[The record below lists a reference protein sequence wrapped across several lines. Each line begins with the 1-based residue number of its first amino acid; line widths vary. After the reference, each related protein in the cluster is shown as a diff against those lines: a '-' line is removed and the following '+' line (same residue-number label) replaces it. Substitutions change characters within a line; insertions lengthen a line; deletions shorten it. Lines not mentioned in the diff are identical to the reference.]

1 MQRRYLTLL
10 LCGTAFWLFA
20 EQNLLAPNLSRVAD
34 EFGFSAHTKD
44 AKLGGEV
51 SLGFFM
57 VGGACG
63 LVVGWLA
70 DRASLISR
78 PKLFA
83 MVVLLGELSCI
94 GTYRSTTYPEL
105 LLCRIMT
112 GISIGGASPIM
123 YSVLGDCWPSS
134 SRVHVSTLLGL
145 SMGSG
150 AAIGQIIAA
159 IMGPTY
165 GWRFPFLVVAVPA
178 IVCAVLLLTTV
189 SDPPRG
195 GFENTNPS
203 NLEKGTTFASTPS
216 SQNSPGSGVSGL
228 LPSSHG
234 DVVSSSRHES
244 ECVKALS
251 IFQTRTVTLVMLQ
264 GMFGCIPW
272 SIISVFLT
280 DYLSADLGMSVARAT
295 GTMTVFGIGCL
306 SGQIFGGW
314 IGQRLYNK
322 DPRLQCLLIGATTL
336 CAMVPILFIINT
348 ETRFSGDGKISPFYL
363 ITFIIGG
370 FLATIGGPNVRSIL
384 QNVTVAETRGIAFA
398 TFNLCDDVGK
408 GGGPYLVAYLVKI
421 HGSRRPAFTVGVL
434 GWLISSMLLFSM
446 AMTVVADEKLVNSQ
460 TSKNVAEKAFSAA
473 APSSSVDKHHAPS
486 AYKDKSKL

>member
-1 MQRRYLTLL
+1 V
-10 LCGTAFWLFA
+10 A
-20 EQNLLAPNLSRVAD
+20 E
-34 EFGFSAHTKD
+34 EFGFSAHAKD

-57 VGGACG
+57 VGGVCG

-70 DRASLISR
+70 DRASIISR

-94 GTYRSTTYPEL
+94 GTYRSSTYPEL
-105 LLCRIMT
+105 LFCRIMT

-159 IMGPTY
+159 ILGPIY
-165 GWRFPFLVVAVPA
+165 GWRFPFLIVAVPA
-178 IVCAVLLLTTV
+178 IVCAVLLLTSVT
-189 SDPPRG
+189 DPPRG
-195 GFENTNPS
+195 GFENVNP
-203 NLEKGTTFASTPS
+203 EVVDDKDTTFGSPSTEQRRDHTALSTNMFPIVS
-216 SQNSPGSGVSGL
+216 DGRKYDESHHHTNSFSQP
-228 LPSSHG
+228 
-234 DVVSSSRHES
+234 ES
-244 ECVKALS
+244 ALVKALA
-251 IFQTRTVTLVMLQ
+251 IFQTRTVSLVMLQ

-322 DPRLQCLLIGATTL
+322 DPRLQCLLIGSTTL
-336 CAMVPILFIINT
+336 CAMIPILVIINT
-348 ETRFSGDGKISPFYL
+348 ETRFEGDGNISPFYL
-363 ITFIIGG
+363 VTFIIGG

-384 QNVTVAETRGIAFA
+384 QNVTIAETRGVAFA

-408 GGGPYLVAYLVKI
+408 GGGPYLVAYLVKL
-421 HGSRRPAFTVGVL
+421 HGSRRPAFSVGVL
-434 GWLISSMLLFSM
+434 GWLISSMLLFVMSC
-446 AMTVVADEKLVNSQ
+446 TVVSDEKLVNSQ
-460 TSKNVAEKAFSAA
+460 TSKNVAEKMEKHISEKQN
-473 APSSSVDKHHAPS
+473 SVLHVASDQK
-486 AYKDKSKL
+486 KVKQ

>member
-1 MQRRYLTLL
+1 M
-10 LCGTAFWLFA
+10 A
-20 EQNLLAPNLSRVAD
+20 E
-34 EFGFSAHTKD
+34 EFGFSAHAKD

-57 VGGACG
+57 VGGVCG

-70 DRASLISR
+70 DRASIISR

-94 GTYRSTTYPEL
+94 GTYRSSTYPEL
-105 LLCRIMT
+105 LFCRIMT

-123 YSVLGDCWPSS
+123 YSVLGDCWSSS

-159 IMGPTY
+159 ILGPIY

-178 IVCAVLLLTTV
+178 IVCAVLLLTSVT
-189 SDPPRG
+189 DPPRG
-195 GFENTNPS
+195 GFENVNPVMVDD
-203 NLEKGTTFASTPS
+203 KDTTFGSPSTEQRRDNIALSTNMFPIVS
-216 SQNSPGSGVSGL
+216 DGRKYDESHHHTISFSQSESGL
-228 LPSSHG
+228 
-234 DVVSSSRHES
+234 
-244 ECVKALS
+244 VKALA
-251 IFQTRTVTLVMLQ
+251 IFQTRTVSLVMLQ

-322 DPRLQCLLIGATTL
+322 DPRLQCLLIGSTTL
-336 CAMVPILFIINT
+336 CAMIPILVIINT
-348 ETRFSGDGKISPFYL
+348 ETRFVGDGNISPFYL
-363 ITFIIGG
+363 VTFIIGG

-384 QNVTVAETRGIAFA
+384 QNVTVAETRGVAFA

-408 GGGPYLVAYLVKI
+408 GGGPYLVAYLVKL
-421 HGSRRPAFTVGVL
+421 HGSRRPAFSMGVL
-434 GWLISSMLLFSM
+434 GWLISSMLLFLMSC
-446 AMTVVADEKLVNSQ
+446 TVVSDEKLVNSQ
-460 TSKNVAEKAFSAA
+460 TSKNVAEKMEKHISEKQN
-473 APSSSVDKHHAPS
+473 SVLHVASDQK
-486 AYKDKSKL
+486 KVKQ

>member
-1 MQRRYLTLL
+1 MSLSLTIACAPRQFLTLPL
-10 LCGTAFWLFA
+10 PSAQTA
-20 EQNLLAPNLSRVAD
+20 EQNLIAPNLSKVAE
-34 EFGFSAHTKD
+34 EFGFSSHTKD

-51 SLGFFM
+51 SLGFFL

-83 MVVLLGELSCI
+83 MVVILGEMSCI
-94 GTYRSTTYPEL
+94 GTYRSRSYPEL

-123 YSVLGDCWPSS
+123 YSILGDCWPSS

-159 IMGPTY
+159 LLGPSY

-178 IVCAVLLLTTV
+178 IVCAVLLLTSV
-189 SDPPRG
+189 QDPPRG
-195 GFENTNPS
+195 GFKNTNPDAF
-203 NLEKGTTFASTPS
+203 LDKGTTLASSPS
-216 SQNSPGSGVSGL
+216 SALMSPGGSGIGGGEL
-228 LPSSHG
+228 GSSNRDSVQWHPR
-234 DVVSSSRHES
+234 DDHFCS
-244 ECVKALS
+244 EFFKALS
-251 IFQTRTVTLVMLQ
+251 IFQTRTVALVLVQ

-280 DYLSADLGMSVARAT
+280 DYLSADLGMSVPRAT

-322 DPRLQCLLIGATTL
+322 DPRLQCLLIGATTIL
-336 CAMVPILFIINT
+336 ALVPILVIINT
-348 ETRFSGDGKISPFYL
+348 EGKFSSDGKISPFFL
-363 ITFIIGG
+363 MTFIVAG

-384 QNVTVAETRGIAFA
+384 QNVTVAETRGVAFA
-398 TFNLCDDVGK
+398 AFNLCDDVGK
-408 GGGPYLVAYLVKI
+408 GGGPYLVAYLVQL
-421 HGSRRPAFTVGVL
+421 HGSRRPAFSTGVL
-434 GWLISSMLLFSM
+434 AWMVSGSLLLLMSF
-446 AMTVVADEKLVNSQ
+446 TVVGDEKLVNSQ
-460 TSKNVAEKAFSAA
+460 TNRVVGEKLAEKAAA
-473 APSSSVDKHHAPS
+473 KKA
-486 AYKDKSKL
+486 SK

>member
-1 MQRRYLTLL
+1 M
-10 LCGTAFWLFA
+10 
-20 EQNLLAPNLSRVAD
+20 
-34 EFGFSAHTKD
+34 
-44 AKLGGEV
+44 
-51 SLGFFM
+51 SLGFFL

-63 LVVGWLA
+63 LIVGWLA
-70 DRASLISR
+70 DGAGGTALSR

-83 MVVLLGELSCI
+83 LVVLLGEISCI
-94 GTYRSTTYPEL
+94 GTYRSTTYHEL

-123 YSVLGDCWPSS
+123 YSILGDCWSSS

-159 IMGPTY
+159 ILGPIY

-195 GFENTNPS
+195 GFENTNPDDT
-203 NLEKGTTFASTPS
+203 LVAQLVKPDAASPS
-216 SQNSPGSGVSGL
+216 LNPYEFRK
-228 LPSSHG
+228 
-234 DVVSSSRHES
+234 DDS

-251 IFQTRTVTLVMLQ
+251 IFQTRTVTLILIQ

-322 DPRLQCLLIGATTL
+322 DPRLQCLLIGTTTL
-336 CAMVPILFIINT
+336 CAMVPILAIINT
-348 ETRFSGDGKISPFYL
+348 EAKFSGNENKISPYYL
-363 ITFIIGG
+363 IAFIIGG

-384 QNVTVAETRGIAFA
+384 QNVTVAETRGVAFA
-398 TFNLCDDVGK
+398 AFNLCDDVG
-408 GGGPYLVAYLVKI
+408 GSSNPNPNSNLLTLGRVLLASLPYILI
-421 HGSRRPAFTVGVL
+421 HKP
-434 GWLISSMLLFSM
+434 
-446 AMTVVADEKLVNSQ
+446 NSLH
-460 TSKNVAEKAFSAA
+460 VY
-473 APSSSVDKHHAPS
+473 SVDGGLLSIASCVTSSLPFPS
-486 AYKDKSKL
+486 QKARAVGLTSWPTWSSTADRGARPSTLASWPGS

>member
-1 MQRRYLTLL
+1 M
-10 LCGTAFWLFA
+10 A
-20 EQNLLAPNLSRVAD
+20 E
-34 EFGFSAHTKD
+34 EFGFSAHAKD

-51 SLGFFM
+51 SLGFFL

-63 LVVGWLA
+63 LIVGWLA
-70 DRASLISR
+70 DGAGGTALSR

-83 MVVLLGELSCI
+83 LVVLLGEVSCI
-94 GTYRSTTYPEL
+94 GTYRSTTYHEL

-123 YSVLGDCWPSS
+123 YSILGDCWPST

-159 IMGPTY
+159 ILGPIY

-178 IVCAVLLLTTV
+178 IICAVLLLTTV
-189 SDPPRG
+189 VDPPRG
-195 GFENTNPS
+195 GFENTNPDIEQQQLQLQQQGGGHVKDKDS
-203 NLEKGTTFASTPS
+203 AVSHTSHTPHSAHS
-216 SQNSPGSGVSGL
+216 SAQLVKADATSPAN
-228 LPSSHG
+228 PYEFRK
-234 DVVSSSRHES
+234 DDS

-251 IFQTRTVTLVMLQ
+251 IFQTRTVTLILIQ
-264 GMFGCIPW
+264 GMFGCVPW

-322 DPRLQCLLIGATTL
+322 DPRLQCLLIGSTTL
-336 CAMVPILFIINT
+336 CAMVPILAIINT
-348 ETRFSGDGKISPFYL
+348 DAKFSGNENKISPYYL
-363 ITFIIGG
+363 IAFIVGG

-384 QNVTVAETRGIAFA
+384 QNVTVAETRGVAFA
-398 TFNLCDDVGK
+398 TFNLCDDVGE
-408 GGGPYLVAYLVKI
+408 LC
-421 HGSRRPAFTVGVL
+421 
-434 GWLISSMLLFSM
+434 
-446 AMTVVADEKLVNSQ
+446 
-460 TSKNVAEKAFSAA
+460 
-473 APSSSVDKHHAPS
+473 
-486 AYKDKSKL
+486 